1 MEFSKLQKSKKVV
14 FGKNVEY
21 VGGAVFSGCTLLTD
35 VTLSNSLKDLSK
47 DMFNGCTSLKSIII
61 PNYIWSIDGSFPF
74 SGCKSL
80 EEIHIPKSVNYISK
94 HLLSCVSDNLTIYA
108 QARFICRNICK

>member
-1 MEFSKLQKSKKVV
+1 MRKKGISLIMIIVI
-14 FGKNVEY
+14 
-21 VGGAVFSGCTLLTD
+21 LL
-35 VTLSNSLKDLSK
+35 VTILIITTAIFVINSIYNNSNNDINNINSLNQENSNTEDFIFVV
-47 DMFNGCTSLKSIII
+47 D
-61 PNYIWSIDGSFPF
+61 DSFPF

-108 QARFICRNICK
+108 PARFICRNICK